1 MINLNQTFNIKK
13 TGGMN
18 AMEIRHATN
27 PEDFKVYTTDR
38 LRSDFL
44 MENLFME
51 GELNLVYSH
60 YDRVITGG
68 VVPKEKAITL
78 PVVKQMRTDYFLERR
93 EMGIVN
99 IGEPAFVTVEG
110 ETYELN
116 KRDCLYIGKGNQ
128 HVSFKSKNAD
138 NPSKLYFVSVNAH
151 KAYPVTLMPIKDATP
166 VKLGSDAESNNR
178 TIYKYIHAD
187 GIESCQL
194 MMGMTLLEPNNMWNT
209 MPAHLHDRRM
219 EVYLYFDMDPSSRVF
234 HFMGQPQET
243 RHLVVQNEQAV
254 LSPPWSIHSGVGTN
268 NYTFIWAMAGDNY
281 TFTDM
286 DFIPMEDLR

>member
-1 MINLNQTFNIKK
+1 
-13 TGGMN
+13 
-18 AMEIRHATN
+18 MEIRHATN
-27 PEDFKVYTTDR
+27 PTDFKLYTTDR

-44 MENLFME
+44 MENLFIE

-68 VVPKEKAITL
+68 VVPKEEEIKL
-78 PVVKQMRTDYFLERR
+78 PIIEQMKTEYFLERR

-99 IGEPAFVTVEG
+99 IGEPALVNVEG

-128 HVSFKSKNAD
+128 HVSFKSKNPD

-151 KAYPVTLMPIKDATP
+151 TPYPVTLMPIKDATP
-166 VKLGSDAESNNR
+166 VKLGSNAESNSR
-178 TIYKYIHAD
+178 TIYKYIHSD
-187 GIESCQL
+187 GIQSCQL

-219 EVYLYFDMDPSSRVF
+219 EVYLYFDMDASSRVF
-234 HFMGQPQET
+234 HFMGQPHET
-243 RHLVVQNEQAV
+243 RHLVVQNEQVV